1 MDYDALLLD
10 NNRRSMF
17 PGCEPRLL
25 SVSSDHTMRMWNIKT
40 GEEQRVFWRHK
51 AAVLCLSV
59 DFNSGM
65 AVTGSGDQTL
75 ALWDIETAKQ
85 PLKSIFRGHKDWV
98 TSLDV
103 DWEGRI
109 LIHKMENIR
118 AVSAILPSAAQFLAE
133 SSVPLEQQEILE
145 KLKELHL
152 GGDHEHI
159 MPSDQRIASLQ
170 QELSTIYAALPKNSR
185 GALRMSTARYL
196 LHRLF
201 VQRHGWHFKGLAPE
215 GDTWDS
221 ISPSH
226 VLDDRAPKDRIV
238 SDSSDSE

>member
-1 MDYDALLLD
+1 MMTKSYVLSAL
-10 NNRRSMF
+10 
-17 PGCEPRLL
+17 C
-25 SVSSDHTMRMWNIKT
+25 
-40 GEEQRVFWRHK
+40 
-51 AAVLCLSV
+51 
-59 DFNSGM
+59 
-65 AVTGSGDQTL
+65 
-75 ALWDIETAKQ
+75 
-85 PLKSIFRGHKDWV
+85 
-98 TSLDV
+98 
-103 DWEGRI
+103 
-109 LIHKMENIR
+109 

-145 KLKELHL
+145 KLKVWSHLCQGFASQRHQELHL

-226 VLDDRAPKDRIV
+226 VLDDRAPKAIAALFREKNDISLADLAALAALLENMV
-238 SDSSDSE
+238 HSEADVRLAAAFNALDFPWQRS